1 MMKRKQRPLI
11 ISSACGFA
19 AKTSG
24 KSFSR
29 CLTTLANHILRWASL
44 TAQPKAVEDQ
54 ARFSM
59 GRIYWSVSE
68 ARGGQVGSDC
78 RGGLC

>member
-24 KSFSR
+24 KPFSR
-29 CLTTLANHILRWASL
+29 CLTTLANHILRWALL

-54 ARFSM
+54 VRFSM
-59 GRIYWSVSE
+59 GHIIGLSWRP
-68 ARGGQVGSDC
+68 GQELLPGRTLLSTP
-78 RGGLC
+78 